1 MSHKK
6 YLLFISL
13 LPAAFNIS
21 AQGAEHIQARQLSL
35 SAYINL
41 AKENNLSVDNKRL
54 ALDSSIANKDPMSA
68 RVINPTLTY
77 SRGSYNAQTPYVPYA
92 SPPANTLALSGI
104 IEGWGKRAARKSL
117 AESEIQKNEAELSAS
132 SHALELEASFAYFDA
147 LRPKLSIKAYQQ
159 ALEKSQSLN
168 LPNTNPELA
177 EFNQKKQREMKN
189 YRYFSLSMQTLI
201 PKSPD
206 LAVEPI
212 GEGEC
217 KPLQLQTQQLL
228 SHALSNRSDLSAMD
242 QTLKT
247 ADSQVTLTKN
257 NRNIDIRPSVWTSRT
272 PSYADGGTQNGAS
285 TSMGF
290 SIQVPIPIQL
300 MYDADIVN
308 ANNNRQRVENNLQNL
323 KHQIRIDIEQS
334 VMQYETALNTY
345 QEKQEIY
352 KDTIKKYQANTLKN
366 IQVILSAQLAMIDS
380 RINHSK
386 ALVYLMNK
394 SGNYD
399 VSLYCQN

>member
-1 MSHKK
+1 M
-6 YLLFISL
+6 
-13 LPAAFNIS
+13 
-21 AQGAEHIQARQLSL
+21 RQLSL

-92 SPPANTLALSGI
+92 SPPANRLALSGI
-104 IEGWGKRAARKSL
+104 IEGWGKRAARQSL

-247 ADSQVTLTKN
+247 ADSQVSLTKN

-334 VMQYETALNTY
+334 AMQYETALNTY

-352 KDTIKKYQANTLKN
+352 KDTIKKYQANTLKK
-366 IQVILSAQLAMIDS
+366 
-380 RINHSK
+380 HSSHSEC
-386 ALVYLMNK
+386 AISYDRFTYQSLK
-394 SGNYD
+394 SLG
-399 VSLYCQN
+399 LPHE

>member
-1 MSHKK
+1 
-6 YLLFISL
+6 
-13 LPAAFNIS
+13 
-21 AQGAEHIQARQLSL
+21 
-35 SAYINL
+35 
-41 AKENNLSVDNKRL
+41 
-54 ALDSSIANKDPMSA
+54 
-68 RVINPTLTY
+68 
-77 SRGSYNAQTPYVPYA
+77 
-92 SPPANTLALSGI
+92 
-104 IEGWGKRAARKSL
+104 
-117 AESEIQKNEAELSAS
+117 
-132 SHALELEASFAYFDA
+132 
-147 LRPKLSIKAYQQ
+147 
-159 ALEKSQSLN
+159 
-168 LPNTNPELA
+168 
-177 EFNQKKQREMKN
+177 
-189 YRYFSLSMQTLI
+189 
-201 PKSPD
+201 
-206 LAVEPI
+206 
-212 GEGEC
+212 
-217 KPLQLQTQQLL
+217 
-228 SHALSNRSDLSAMD
+228 
-242 QTLKT
+242 
-247 ADSQVTLTKN
+247 
-257 NRNIDIRPSVWTSRT
+257 
-272 PSYADGGTQNGAS
+272 
-285 TSMGF
+285 MGF